1 MNKQLLPAT
10 LAPRGLKRH
19 EAAAYIGVG
28 VSKFDEMVRDGR
40 MPQPRRIDAR
50 RVWDRRE
57 LDQFF
62 DALPNDGEEAEG
74 DNPWDRAVA

>member
-1 MNKQLLPAT
+1 MTREILPSS

-50 RVWDRRE
+50 KVWDLRE
-57 LDQFF
+57 LDQHF
-62 DALPNDGEEAEG
+62 DALPSDGEEQDG